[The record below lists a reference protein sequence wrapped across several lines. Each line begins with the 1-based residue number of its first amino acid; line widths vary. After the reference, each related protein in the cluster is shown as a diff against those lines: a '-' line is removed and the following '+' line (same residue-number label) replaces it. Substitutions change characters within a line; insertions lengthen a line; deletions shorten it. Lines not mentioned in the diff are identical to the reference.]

1 MTSPVSPSLRLRWQR
16 AWSQRPA
23 KERNLITVGVGLVLA
38 LVYGLG
44 IYPLA
49 GKRIDKLAYDLEKMA
64 VRSKGAAK
72 AEAAPLVTP
81 PALVGVNP
89 AQAERELQG
98 LQRQVEELS
107 TELQALQ
114 SHFVALDD
122 SLAMNALKS
131 GLTNL
136 AEAGDMEVTAIEH
149 VVARAEDKDRPP
161 TPELL
166 QAAAQTNPFK
176 RPLVQM
182 HARAS
187 FRGLMQFLDGLHQL
201 PYIAAPVAS
210 SITVVVERHP
220 QTQAPLRQWL
230 DVRIKFAV

>member
-1 MTSPVSPSLRLRWQR
+1 MTHPSPPSLRLRWQR
-16 AWSQRPA
+16 AWGQRPP
-23 KERNLITVGVGLVLA
+23 KERNLIALGAGLALA
-38 LVYGLG
+38 LVYGLAL
-44 IYPLA
+44 YPLA
-49 GKRIDKLAYDLEKMA
+49 AKRIDKLSYDLEKLA

-72 AEAAPLVTP
+72 ADAAPLAAP
-81 PALVGVNP
+81 PGLGGMNP
-89 AQAERELQG
+89 AQAERELQE
-98 LQRQVEELS
+98 LQRQLEDTTAELR
-107 TELQALQ
+107 TLQ
-114 SHFVALDD
+114 SQFVALDD
-122 SLAMNALKS
+122 SLAMNALKT
-131 GLTNL
+131 GLTTL

-149 VVARAEDKDRPP
+149 VVPRAEDKDRPP

-166 QAAAQTNPFK
+166 RTAAQANPFK

-182 HARAS
+182 RARAS

-210 SITVVVERHP
+210 SVTVVVERHP